1 MSPCH
6 PLYHETI
13 IPPASRQDAWR
24 SFSALLVGSSE
35 PHHFPARVEGILPA
49 EPLEYLAIWKK
60 IRRVSS
66 VDPTP
71 LNTDIHYVGEKNQET
86 RWGKG

>member
-49 EPLEYLAIWKK
+49 EPLEYLAI
-60 IRRVSS
+60 
-66 VDPTP
+66 
-71 LNTDIHYVGEKNQET
+71 
-86 RWGKG
+86 